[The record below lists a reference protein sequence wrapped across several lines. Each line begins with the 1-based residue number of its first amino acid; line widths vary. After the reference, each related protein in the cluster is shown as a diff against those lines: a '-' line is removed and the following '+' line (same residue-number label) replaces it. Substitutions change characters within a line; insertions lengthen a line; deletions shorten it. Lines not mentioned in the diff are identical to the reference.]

1 MRVWKLPVAGGV
13 LVLVLGMLLSAILA
27 SRQHR
32 FNQEQ
37 VSTRLDALADSAA
50 TDLKGRFG
58 LYEYGL
64 RGARGAVISAGDHQE
79 TRAGFLRYAQSREID
94 REFPGARGFGYI
106 ARVPQGSEDAFVAAA
121 RADGAP
127 EFDIRH
133 LSRYDGERFVI
144 KYIEPARRNQAAI
157 GLDIGSEKN
166 RRQAAL
172 AAAASGRPTLTG
184 PITLVQTT
192 GQQNRSMLLLLPVYT
207 SNAPAGSTGMEH
219 TLGWVYAPLVT
230 DEILAD
236 FEQAHSAYGFSLQD
250 VTDPRHVQDIFQ
262 SSQAGGPGS
271 GLHRTRQ
278 TEIFGRVWQVNLKAS
293 PAFEESLGLANPG
306 QVGATGALFSML
318 LALAVYLLMSL
329 SARKRRSQQQQART
343 AAIVDSVQDAIIAT
357 TLGGRVIEWNRA
369 AERMFGYPAQEAMG
383 AVLADLIVPPA
394 VAGQDAAIL
403 RSVADGQ
410 QVEPQETQRRHRDG
424 TVLDV
429 EVTAAPIRDDRGQVE
444 GVATT
449 LRDVAERVRSRREV
463 LRLNAGLERQVAERT
478 RALQET
484 SALQQATLFNAGF
497 AIIATDPQD
506 RVTLFNPAAARMLGI
521 AEASVVDQ
529 RNSASFLVSDG
540 QEAGFGA
547 LLAAVPGPVQVM
559 VRECDYLAADGER
572 IPVLLTITELRT
584 DDGRGLGYLGIAAD
598 LRELRRSQQALQVN
612 ETKLRGLFEL
622 SPLGIVLT
630 DQDGCF
636 VEFNEA
642 FRAITGY
649 TQDELTGMDY
659 RQLTRPEGAELQ
671 REATVRE
678 QLQGVGRYGP
688 FETTYLRKDGRA
700 VPVRLNGVAMYMEG
714 RVFAWSILEDISS
727 QREVETALREA
738 AKAAEA
744 ASRAKGE
751 FLANMSHEIRT
762 PMNSV
767 LGMLQLIQRTDL
779 DARQRDYLGKAETG
793 ARALLA
799 IINDIL
805 DFSKIESG
813 HQELEL
819 HEFAIEGLFNDLAAA
834 VAGTVGDKD
843 VDLVFDVDERIPR
856 GLLGDSVRLQ
866 QVLVNL
872 AGNAVKFTQSGEVLV
887 RAVAVETGLDA
898 TTVRFEVRDTGIGI
912 APAQLD
918 KIFEGF
924 TQAEASTNRRFG
936 GTGLG
941 LAISRRLVAMMG
953 GQLDVESEL
962 GRGSCFRFQIELQS
976 ASGGAPAIRRLPE
989 ALAHIKALV
998 VDDNAAVREAVCGMT
1013 RTLGWEVQAAAS
1025 GEQALVLVE
1034 QALAAGRP
1042 FEAIFLDWR
1051 MPGLDGWQT
1060 GQRIRAL
1067 MGAAPAS
1074 APLIVMVT
1082 AHGREALAAR
1092 TAQDEGTMDGFVV
1105 KPVTTSLLVDA
1116 LADTHAARVHGRQD
1130 GAATRSAHG
1139 LRLAGVR
1146 LLVVEDNLAN
1156 QQVARAL
1163 LEAEGA
1169 AVHMAGGGLQAL
1181 EALRADPEG
1190 FDLVITDI
1198 QMPDLDGYETARRI
1212 RGDLGLQALPII
1224 AMTANVLASAREAC
1238 MAAGMN
1244 GYVSKPFELDV
1255 LVATIRAQVGMGAHG
1270 EVQAVAGST
1279 PVFESV
1285 SAASSEVDQ
1294 EQAAPAL
1301 DWQRALARF
1310 GGDRHAFHSTLKGL
1324 EGNLQLVLADLEIAL
1339 QANDRD
1345 AAALQLHTLKGVT
1358 ATFGAMRLS
1367 QMARAMETEVA
1378 LDDED
1383 WRGHVDLQALR
1394 AQTLPML
1401 AQAQVALA
1409 ELAPAS
1415 RGAPEAVAEALDVPA
1430 LEALLREL
1438 RQSRLD
1444 ALSDFAKI
1452 GPSLR
1457 RHDPEQHA
1465 RIDQALAR
1473 MEFQEAAEAV
1483 TELLEKLKRRA
1494 T

>member
-1 MRVWKLPVAGGV
+1 MAGAVVV
-13 LVLVLGMLLSAILA
+13 LVIGLLLSAALA
-27 SRQHR
+27 THQLRSNQRQI
-32 FNQEQ
+32 
-37 VSTRLDALADSAA
+37 STRLDALADSAA
-50 TDLKGRFG
+50 TDLKARFG

-79 TRAGFLRYAQSREID
+79 TRAGFLRYARSREID

-106 ARVPQGSEDAFVAAA
+106 ARVPRGSEEAFVAAA
-121 RADGAP
+121 RADGFP
-127 EFDIRH
+127 DFGIRY
-133 LSRYDGERFVI
+133 LSRYEGERFII
-144 KYIEPARRNQAAI
+144 KYIEPVDRNRAAV

-172 AAAASGRPTLTG
+172 ASAASGRPTLTG
-184 PITLVQTT
+184 PITLVQAT
-192 GQQNRSMLLLLPVYT
+192 GQQNRSMLLLLPVYAGD
-207 SNAPAGSTGMEH
+207 APAGATGMEH

-236 FEQAHSAYGFSLQD
+236 FEQAHSAYGFTLQD
-250 VTDPRHVQDIFQ
+250 VTDPEHVQDIFQ
-262 SSQAGGPGS
+262 SSLAGGSEG
-271 GLHRTRQ
+271 GLHRTR
-278 TEIFGRVWQVNLKAS
+278 EVRIFGRVWRVDLMAS
-293 PAFEESLGLANPG
+293 PAFVESLGLVSPG
-306 QVGATGALFSML
+306 QIGATGALFSLL

-357 TLGGRVIEWNRA
+357 TSGGRVIEWNRA

-394 VAGQDAAIL
+394 AAGQDAAIL
-403 RSVADGQ
+403 RSVAAGQ

-429 EVTAAPIRDDRGQVE
+429 EVTAAPIREGSRVE
-444 GVATT
+444 GIATT

-484 SALQQATLFNAGF
+484 SALQQATLSNAGF
-497 AIIATDPQD
+497 AIIATDSQD
-506 RVTLFNPAAARMLGI
+506 RVTLFNPAAARMLGM
-521 AEASVVDQ
+521 AEASVVD
-529 RNSASFLVSDG
+529 RRDSASFLFCDG
-540 QEAGFGA
+540 QKMGFGA
-547 LLAAVPGPVQVM
+547 LLTAAPDQAPVV

-700 VPVRLNGVAMYMEG
+700 VPVRLNGVAMHMEG

-744 ASRAKGE
+744 ASRAKGD

-872 AGNAVKFTQSGEVLV
+872 AGNAVKFTQVGEVLV
-887 RAVAVETGLDA
+887 RAVAVEAGLGA

-953 GQLDVESEL
+953 GQLEVESEL
-962 GRGSCFRFQIELQS
+962 GRGSCFHFQIELQAGS
-976 ASGGAPAIRRLPE
+976 SGAHTIRHLPE

-1060 GQRIRAL
+1060 AQRIRAL
-1067 MGAAPAS
+1067 MGDAPAS

-1130 GAATRSAHG
+1130 GAATLSAHG
-1139 LRLAGVR
+1139 LRLAGLR

-1169 AVHMAGGGLQAL
+1169 AVHMASGGLQAL
-1181 EALRADPEG
+1181 EMLRADRDG

-1212 RGDLGLQALPII
+1212 RGELGLQALPIV

-1238 MAAGMN
+1238 FAAGMN
-1244 GYVSKPFELDV
+1244 AYVSKPFDLDL
-1255 LVATIRAQVGMGAHG
+1255 LVATIRAQLGVGTLD
-1270 EVQAVAGST
+1270 EVPAVAES
-1279 PVFESV
+1279 PIVPESV
-1285 SAASSEVDQ
+1285 LAASIDAGQ
-1294 EQAAPAL
+1294 DAPTL

-1310 GGDRHAFHSTLKGL
+1310 GGDRQAFSSTLGGL
-1324 EGNLQLVLADLEIAL
+1324 EGNLQLVLADLEVAVRD
-1339 QANDRD
+1339 NDRD

-1367 QMARAMETEVA
+1367 QMARAMEMEVA
-1378 LDDED
+1378 LDGED
-1383 WRGHVDLQALR
+1383 WRRHVDLQALR
-1394 AQTLPML
+1394 DQTVPML
-1401 AQAQVALA
+1401 AQAQAALA

-1415 RGAPEAVAEALDVPA
+1415 RGTPEAVAAALDVPA

-1457 RHDPEQHA
+1457 RYDPEQHA

-1483 TELLEKLKRRA
+1483 TELLEELKRRA